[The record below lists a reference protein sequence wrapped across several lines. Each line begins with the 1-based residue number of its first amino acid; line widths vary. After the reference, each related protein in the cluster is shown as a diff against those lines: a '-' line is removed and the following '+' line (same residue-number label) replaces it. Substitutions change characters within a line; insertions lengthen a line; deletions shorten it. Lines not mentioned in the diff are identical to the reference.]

1 MLYEDQ
7 TQIWPVKLCLIYEED
22 HDCTLQ
28 TYCKDFIV
36 SRVLNQEITVIM
48 KHKIRNVLIL
58 VEKNTAVI
66 LNK

>member
-1 MLYEDQ
+1 MLYKDKNQ
-7 TQIWPVKLCLIYEED
+7 CLIYEED
-22 HDCTLQ
+22 HDCTSQ
-28 TYCKDFIV
+28 TYYTDFIV
-36 SRVLNQEITVIM
+36 TRVLNHEITVIM